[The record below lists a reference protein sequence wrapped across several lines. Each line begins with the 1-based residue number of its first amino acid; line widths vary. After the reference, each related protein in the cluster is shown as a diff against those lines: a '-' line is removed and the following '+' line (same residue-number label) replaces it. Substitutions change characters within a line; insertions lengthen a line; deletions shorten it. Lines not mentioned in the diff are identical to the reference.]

1 MAELREEKYTGI
13 EEDSVNNKL
22 DSLLFTRILGIA
34 GAARYLLSQS
44 RI

>member
-34 GAARYLLSQS
+34 GAAKYLLSQS